1 MLKEVQNVLPFFDV
15 FMLYCIKK
23 KQNNVLKIVKY
34 QMFFVTLYRNVPIRE
49 WKVYLQIDERKE
61 RVC

>member
-1 MLKEVQNVLPFFDV
+1 
-15 FMLYCIKK
+15 
-23 KQNNVLKIVKY
+23 
-34 QMFFVTLYRNVPIRE
+34 MFFVALYRNVPIRE

>member
-1 MLKEVQNVLPFFDV
+1 
-15 FMLYCIKK
+15 MLYYIKK
-23 KQNNVLKIVKY
+23 NNVLKSVKC
-34 QMFFVTLYRNVPIRE
+34 QMFFVTLYRNIPIQE